1 MIVQI
6 NYLHFMPYKS
16 KMVSKNNLFFAASLF
31 LILQSC
37 GAQKT
42 YQYQMALQSKE
53 IGYYYIKYSSEKT
66 DSTELIVI
74 DRNGVLVS
82 CEITLTSSE
91 NTVKAHQSSIGR
103 YTLKQNQ
110 INSPLCISIVKEG
123 TKFQPFNMCVIFWEW
138 NEEQSPKEIVVVLG
152 EEDSSVIHIT
162 SDIPLL
168 SKDLQK
174 IKDKIM
180 RDDYGDTIF
189 KHVKIQ
195 RIIYF

>member
-42 YQYQMALQSKE
+42 YQYQMALQLKE